1 MKFGERL
8 HELRKQ
14 KGLTLEAVGK
24 KLRVSKGYL
33 SGIENGK
40 VRPPKDKILR
50 KLAGLFGVDEAEML
64 KLAWLKKIPPEVKK
78 ALGISE

>member
-1 MKFGERL
+1 MEFGERL

-14 KGLTLEAVGK
+14 KGMTLEAVGK
-24 KLRVSKGYL
+24 KLGVSKGYL
-33 SGIENGK
+33 SVIENGK

-78 ALGISE
+78 ALGISD